1 MSSGSA
7 RGWLI
12 LLLLLGSVA
21 HGEEQR
27 KWGLSPFIGAHNP
40 NLEAINKGL
49 FKAPY
54 GGTAQN
60 IDVFG
65 ATNSTTFFYQTPL
78 PELSPGTLTGLEFQ
92 WNLNNRHALLI
103 GVGTWEASSF
113 ATAGGNFPV
122 QGAFESVVSY
132 RKGDLSYNEFYLGW
146 RYNLFDKPKKYKL
159 YTRLTANEVFDV
171 DYREDFSLL
180 FLSGPPKS
188 FRRSS
193 VVVSQGTGLLMVEA
207 GGGGEWMFTNWL
219 SVGMEAGY
227 TVGMKEMTLSDA
239 RVSTDFLDTDNL
251 TLNLPIRPNDRTG
264 QMEYLPESGG
274 PRSLRLSF
282 DGWKALLKVTLYY

>member
-21 HGEEQR
+21 RGEEQR

-65 ATNSTTFFYQTPL
+65 ATNSTTKKKQTPL

-146 RYNLFDKPKKYKL
+146 RYDLFDKPKKYKL

-171 DYREDFSLL
+171 DYRGGGARRGRG
-180 FLSGPPKS
+180 GPPGRG
-188 FRRSS
+188 RRAAG
-193 VVVSQGTGLLMVEA
+193 VV
-207 GGGGEWMFTNWL
+207 
-219 SVGMEAGY
+219 
-227 TVGMKEMTLSDA
+227 
-239 RVSTDFLDTDNL
+239 
-251 TLNLPIRPNDRTG
+251 
-264 QMEYLPESGG
+264 
-274 PRSLRLSF
+274 
-282 DGWKALLKVTLYY
+282 